1 MEWPANY
8 TFFFCKRV
16 RGFHLRAT
24 AAATLRRHCGGLHEA
39 ARPPLTK
46 HDPGF
51 NFIDRKKSLAIL
63 DYVDLAYIDI

>member
-1 MEWPANY
+1 M
-8 TFFFCKRV
+8 TITSS
-16 RGFHLRAT
+16 LRF
-24 AAATLRRHCGGLHEA
+24 LYIFGGSGLLCGGDSGLHA

>member
-1 MEWPANY
+1 M
-8 TFFFCKRV
+8 
-16 RGFHLRAT
+16 RGFHLRVT
-24 AAATLRRHCGGLHEA
+24 AAARRGGGDSGLHEA